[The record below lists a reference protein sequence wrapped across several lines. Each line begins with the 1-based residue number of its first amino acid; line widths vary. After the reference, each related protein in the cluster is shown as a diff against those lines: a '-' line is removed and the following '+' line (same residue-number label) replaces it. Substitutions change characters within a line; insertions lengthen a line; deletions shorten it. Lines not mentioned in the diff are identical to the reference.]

1 MGKKTWNTRKGKPQ
15 RNWMRATLWR
25 TRLHFST
32 AENALSDSGSV
43 ALTPIS
49 AYTSTLRCSYEGI
62 GQCVCERTRQS
73 PRKKHAAERGCN
85 PLTLTWASNLNTYL
99 LHSHSY
105 SPLAVMLGRI
115 SDIFF
120 FFFCMAT
127 MPPLCRS
134 NDFTINKPAWRKTPG
149 LFPQRNK
156 RGHESFLMLFHG
168 FTLFSQAFAFPSFQ
182 ETFVSSRASISLQSG
197 QPLFEMQRSSATAF
211 TVYSDSQLAAIAC
224 CRAPTSESVVMWYL
238 IT

>member
-1 MGKKTWNTRKGKPQ
+1 
-15 RNWMRATLWR
+15 MR
-25 TRLHFST
+25 
-32 AENALSDSGSV
+32 ESDNV
-43 ALTPIS
+43 S
-49 AYTSTLRCSYEGI
+49 ASAHNRVPE
-62 GQCVCERTRQS
+62 
-73 PRKKHAAERGCN
+73 KKHAIVRGGN

-99 LHSHSY
+99 LHSHAY
-105 SPLAVMLGRI
+105 SPIAAMRGGI
-115 SDIFF
+115 SYI
-120 FFFCMAT
+120 FFCMAT
-127 MPPLCRS
+127 MPSFCRS

-197 QPLFEMQRSSATAF
+197 QPLFEMQHSSATAF

>member
-1 MGKKTWNTRKGKPQ
+1 
-15 RNWMRATLWR
+15 MR
-25 TRLHFST
+25 
-32 AENALSDSGSV
+32 ESDKV
-43 ALTPIS
+43 S
-49 AYTSTLRCSYEGI
+49 ASAHDRVPE
-62 GQCVCERTRQS
+62 
-73 PRKKHAAERGCN
+73 KKHAAVRGCN

-99 LHSHSY
+99 LHSHAY
-105 SPLAVMLGRI
+105 SALAAMLGGI
-115 SDIFF
+115 SDIYNFF
-120 FFFCMAT
+120 FFFCMASF
-127 MPPLCRS
+127 CRS